1 MRRAVM
7 AIVVVGTVI
16 VGCAAQDGAPPASL
30 SPREAA
36 DELAARFPQTV
47 AGEPLEVT
55 TYVGDEIDF
64 ELGLPTDP
72 AILEALGI
80 DRSHLVYLTS
90 APPTTGGENDIWVT
104 AFRFLGADEAGL
116 VEHFLGAWE
125 AEYPDQAERE
135 TIAGKDV
142 LQLPGACLYLEGDT
156 VYSLGGDG
164 DKIAELLAALP

>member
-7 AIVVVGTVI
+7 VTLVLAAAI
-16 VGCAAQDGAPPASL
+16 VGCAAQEGAPPASV
-30 SPREAA
+30 SPRDAA
-36 DELAARFPQTV
+36 DELVARFPETV
-47 AGEPLEVT
+47 GGEPLELT

-72 AILEALGI
+72 AILEALGV
-80 DRSHLVYLTS
+80 DGSHLVYVTS
-90 APPTTGGENDIWVT
+90 APPTIGGEDDIWVS

-125 AEYPDQAERE
+125 AEYPDQVARE
-135 TIAGKDV
+135 TIGGKDV
-142 LQLPGACLYLEGDT
+142 VQLPGACLYLEGDT

-164 DKIAELLAALP
+164 DKMAEVLAALP